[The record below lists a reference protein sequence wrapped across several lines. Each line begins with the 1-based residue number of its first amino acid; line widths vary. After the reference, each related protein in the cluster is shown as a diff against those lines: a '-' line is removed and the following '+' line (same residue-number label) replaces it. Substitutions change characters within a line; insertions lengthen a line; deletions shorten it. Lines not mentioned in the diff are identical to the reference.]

1 MGSCSGGIGAL
12 LRKAYN
18 RTVREA
24 DSAVNLSA
32 GRRLAVELT
41 LTDKEILLLKEIL
54 EADLSKLLME
64 IANTDVRSM
73 RKGLKEREASLRSI
87 VEKLPISKAA

>member
-1 MGSCSGGIGAL
+1 MGSVHDRGRRIMEPCG
-12 LRKAYN
+12 
-18 RTVREA
+18 EA
-24 DSAVNLSA
+24 DPAVNQSA
-32 GRRLAVELT
+32 GRRRTVELM

-73 RKGLKEREASLRSI
+73 RKGLKEREEALRSI
-87 VEKLPISKAA
+87 VEKLPTAKAA

>member
-1 MGSCSGGIGAL
+1 
-12 LRKAYN
+12 
-18 RTVREA
+18 VRYYGRRIIEPYGEA

-73 RKGLKEREASLRSI
+73 RKGLKEREAALRSI
-87 VEKLPISKAA
+87 VEKLPIAKAA

>member
-1 MGSCSGGIGAL
+1 M
-12 LRKAYN
+12 
-18 RTVREA
+18 
-24 DSAVNLSA
+24 
-32 GRRLAVELT
+32 ELT

-73 RKGLKEREASLRSI
+73 RKGLKEREEALRSI
-87 VEKLPISKAA
+87 AAKLTIAKVA

>member
-1 MGSCSGGIGAL
+1 MEPYGGG
-12 LRKAYN
+12 
-18 RTVREA
+18 
-24 DSAVNLSA
+24 DPAVNLSA
-32 GRRLAVELT
+32 GRRRTVELT

-73 RKGLKEREASLRSI
+73 RKGLKEREEALRSI
-87 VEKLPISKAA
+87 VEKLPTAKAA